1 LHFARR
7 PAPTRL
13 RRSGADR
20 MTTLTVKDLTVEYL
34 SGGYKVRPIQDLSFT
49 AEAGQLVVLLGPSGC
64 GKTTLLSCI
73 AGLLTPTSGV
83 IRVDDVDVLALRGA
97 SRSTY
102 RRETVGVIFQAFNL
116 IPSLSAQANVM
127 VPLRLA
133 AMGRAA
139 AKRRA
144 TDLLDQVGLSDR
156 GSHRPGQLSG
166 GQQQRVAI
174 ARALAHDP
182 PLVVADEPTA
192 HLDSIQVEGVLRI
205 IRDIAAA
212 GRLVIIATHDDRI
225 TNLAD
230 QVVEL
235 VKHRKDV
242 DAEPRTLHVEAG
254 KVIFRQGDASDLVFV
269 VESGTVE
276 IFRELADGTEEYVT
290 DIPTGRYFGEL
301 GPLLDLP
308 RSASARAKTDV
319 DLVGYPVKE
328 FRARHRS

>member
-1 LHFARR
+1 
-7 PAPTRL
+7 
-13 RRSGADR
+13 
-20 MTTLTVKDLTVEYL
+20 
-34 SGGYKVRPIQDLSFT
+34 
-49 AEAGQLVVLLGPSGC
+49 
-64 GKTTLLSCI
+64 LLSCI

-205 IRDIAAA
+205 IRDIAAS

>member
-1 LHFARR
+1 
-7 PAPTRL
+7 
-13 RRSGADR
+13 

-205 IRDIAAA
+205 IRDIAAS

-308 RSASARAKTDV
+308 RSASARAKADV

>member
-1 LHFARR
+1 
-7 PAPTRL
+7 
-13 RRSGADR
+13 

-34 SGGYKVRPIQDLSFT
+34 SGGYRVRPIQDLSFT

-205 IRDIAAA
+205 IRDIAAS

>member
-1 LHFARR
+1 
-7 PAPTRL
+7 
-13 RRSGADR
+13 

-205 IRDIAAA
+205 IRDIAAS

-276 IFRELADGTEEYVT
+276 IFRELADGTDEYVT

>member
-1 LHFARR
+1 
-7 PAPTRL
+7 
-13 RRSGADR
+13 

-205 IRDIAAA
+205 IRDIAAS

-242 DAEPRTLHVEAG
+242 DAEPRTLQVEAG

>member
-1 LHFARR
+1 
-7 PAPTRL
+7 
-13 RRSGADR
+13 
-20 MTTLTVKDLTVEYL
+20 M
-34 SGGYKVRPIQDLSFT
+34 RPIQDLSFT
-49 AEAGQLVVLLGPSGC
+49 AEGGQLVVLLGPSGC

-73 AGLLTPTSGV
+73 AGLLTPTSGA

-144 TDLLDQVGLSDR
+144 TDLLEQVGLSDR

-205 IRDIAAA
+205 IRDIAAS
-212 GRLVIIATHDDRI
+212 GRLVIVATHDDRI

-242 DAEPRTLHVEAG
+242 DAEPRTLHAEAG

-328 FRARHRS
+328 FRARYGS